1 MAGTSTTSRTLI
13 DKMTNDELDKF
24 AKFYFDNLMG
34 ELDGNNEG
42 DDQGVD
48 KSPWIGTK

>member
-1 MAGTSTTSRTLI
+1 MTNTSTTSRTLI
-13 DKMTNDELDKF
+13 DKTTNDELDKF

-34 ELDGNNEG
+34 ELDRNNKG

-48 KSPWIGTK
+48 ELP